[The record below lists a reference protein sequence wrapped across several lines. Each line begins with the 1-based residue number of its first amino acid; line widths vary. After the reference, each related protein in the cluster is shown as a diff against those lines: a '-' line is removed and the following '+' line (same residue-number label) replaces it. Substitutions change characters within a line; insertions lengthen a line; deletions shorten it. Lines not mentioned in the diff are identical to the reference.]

1 MSLLQSLEWRY
12 ATKKFD
18 ATKKVSAEELD
29 TLLNTTQLAPSSYG
43 LQPYKILVVEDAA
56 IREQLKDAAYGQ
68 AQLTDASQVIVF
80 AAETVI
86 NDNYVKRNIDLTA
99 EVRQMDRAK
108 LEPFESVILGAIGH
122 KTEDERVAWAHK
134 QAYIALGVL
143 ISAAS
148 ELKIDTCPME
158 GLDPV
163 KFDEILGLKDK
174 GLTTSVIVTIGY
186 RSEDDHYS
194 HLAKVRKSANELFIK
209 I

>member
-18 ATKKVSAEELD
+18 ATKKISAEELD
-29 TLLNTTQLAPSSYG
+29 TLLSTVRLAPSSYG
-43 LQPYKILVVEDAA
+43 LHQYKIVVVEDAA
-56 IREQLKDAAYGQ
+56 IREQLKEAAYGQ
-68 AQLTDASQVIVF
+68 AQLTDSSQVIVF

-86 NDNYVKRNIDLTA
+86 NDEYVKRNIDLTA

-163 KFDEILGLKDK
+163 KFDEILGLKEK

-186 RSEDDHYS
+186 RADDDHYS
-194 HLAKVRKSANELFIK
+194 HLAKVRKPANELFIK

>member
-1 MSLLQSLEWRY
+1 MSLLQLLEWRY

-43 LQPYKILVVEDAA
+43 LQPYTILVVEDAA

>member
-18 ATKKVSAEELD
+18 ATKKISAEEVD

-43 LQPYKILVVEDAA
+43 LQPFKILVVEDAV
-56 IREQLKDAAYGQ
+56 IREQLKEAAYGQ
-68 AQLTDASQVIVF
+68 AQLTDSSQVIVF

-86 NDNYVKRNIDLTA
+86 NDDYVKRNIDLTA

-122 KTEDERVAWAHK
+122 RTEDERVAWAHK

-163 KFDEILGLKDK
+163 KFDEILGLKEK

-194 HLAKVRKSANELFIK
+194 HLAKVRKPANELFIK